1 MKYRQYLKLEKSLSD
16 NTVDAYLTDLDKLL
30 AYLTLENIN
39 ILDVRL
45 ENLEDFSAGLHDI
58 GIHPRS
64 QARILS
70 GIRSFYR
77 FLIME
82 DYLKADP
89 TELLESPQTGFKLPE
104 VMTVE
109 EIDLLIG
116 SIDRSTKEGQRNRAI
131 LETLYSCGLR
141 VSELCNLKL
150 SELYFEEGF
159 IKVEGKGSKQ
169 RLVPISPR
177 TIGQLM
183 KEGKKEE
190 AETARARVAELK
202 EGNKELDA
210 AMTQAAT
217 DMQNVLYTIP
227 NIPYDSVPEGVGA
240 EDNVVEKMGG
250 METELP
256 KDALPHW
263 ELAKKYDLIDF
274 DLGVKI
280 TGAGFPV
287 YKGKGAQLQR
297 ALINFFLDEARK
309 SGYTEIMPPTVV
321 NAASGYGTGQLPDK
335 EGQMYHCEVDDLYLI
350 PTAEVPV
357 TNIYRDVILEEKQLP
372 IMNCAYTQCFRREA
386 GSYGKDVRGLNR
398 LHEFSKVEL
407 VRIDKPEHSKQ
418 SHQEMLDHVEG
429 LLQKLELP
437 YRILR
442 LCGGDM
448 SFTAALCFD
457 FEVYSEAQ
465 KRWLE
470 VSSVSNFDTYQ
481 ANRLK
486 CRYRNAEKKTEL
498 CHTLNGSALALP
510 RIVAALLE
518 NNQTPEG
525 IRIPKALVP
534 YCGFDMIE

>member
-1 MKYRQYLKLEKSLSD
+1 MLTIKQITEDTDKVIRGLEKKHFANAKETIAKVLELNDQRRSAQ
-16 NTVDAYLTDLDKLL
+16 NQLDK
-30 AYLTLENIN
+30 N
-39 ILDVRL
+39 
-45 ENLEDFSAGLHDI
+45 
-58 GIHPRS
+58 
-64 QARILS
+64 
-70 GIRSFYR
+70 
-77 FLIME
+77 
-82 DYLKADP
+82 
-89 TELLESPQTGFKLPE
+89 
-104 VMTVE
+104 
-109 EIDLLIG
+109 
-116 SIDRSTKEGQRNRAI
+116 
-131 LETLYSCGLR
+131 
-141 VSELCNLKL
+141 L
-150 SELYFEEGF
+150 SE
-159 IKVEGKGSKQ
+159 VNSTSKA
-169 RLVPISPR
+169 
-177 TIGQLM
+177 IGALM

-190 AETARARVAELK
+190 AEAAKARVAEIK
-202 EGNKELDA
+202 EISKELQATMDKA
-210 AMTQAAT
+210 AE
-217 DMQNVLYTIP
+217 DMQNLLYTIP
-227 NIPYDSVPEGVGA
+227 NVPYESVPEGFGA

-287 YKGKGAQLQR
+287 YKGKGARLQR
-297 ALINFFLDEARK
+297 ALINFFLDEARAA
-309 SGYTEIMPPTVV
+309 GYEEIMPPTVV

-335 EGQMYHCEVDDLYLI
+335 EGQMYHCNLDDLYLI

-357 TNIYRDVILEEKQLP
+357 TNIYRDVILDEKQLP
-372 IMNCAYTQCFRREA
+372 IKNCAYTQCFRREA

-429 LLQKLELP
+429 LLKKLELP
-437 YRILR
+437 YRILH

-486 CRYRNAEKKTEL
+486 CRYRTAEKKTEL

-534 YCGFDMIE
+534 YCGFDMID